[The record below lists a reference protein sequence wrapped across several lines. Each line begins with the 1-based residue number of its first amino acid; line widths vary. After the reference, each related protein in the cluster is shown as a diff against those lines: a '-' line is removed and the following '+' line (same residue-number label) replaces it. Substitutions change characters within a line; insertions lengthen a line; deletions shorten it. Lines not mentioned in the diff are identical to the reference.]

1 MNHLI
6 VLNEDRFSSKTYE
19 DNILFFDF
27 TVHKVDFE
35 IVHSRKKNPR
45 LNRARLDGQG
55 VSEIEPPL
63 LGGATNGCLMSAER
77 KFRCDASYFP
87 CAPEPVITGPLS

>member
-45 LNRARLDGQG
+45 LNPARLDAQG
-55 VSEIEPPL
+55 VSEIETPPARRGYEWL
-63 LGGATNGCLMSAER
+63 LDER
-77 KFRCDASYFP
+77 
-87 CAPEPVITGPLS
+87 